1 MSTVHLS
8 ANATRAIHCRLYCGR
23 KGARRS
29 SGNVSSTQAS
39 MARNGS
45 GGMERTGGGYAL
57 PPRPSGPTQATHP
70 ALLQVFSP
78 DRDKGAEKPYYEQA
92 DPSMYTPQSIAAR
105 KALSSSILLP
115 PTIDMTTRAG
125 QEHRQHARSRVRKSR
140 HSTRTEASTYVAIS
154 FYLHLASRQ
163 YAAFLHFC
171 SSCHACK
178 VSIKTTSSWLRA
190 HFKAQHPAVLDAIGR
205 FAALY
210 NADADGRI
218 TFHAYKPVHAAITT
232 TLIPDIGMAELAD
245 EAIKDWDDDRKE
257 ADSLDESRLA
267 DSIFEIADHWCPGLD
282 VEEYVSFLD
291 ALGDRVRSAL

>member
-8 ANATRAIHCRLYCGR
+8 ANATCAIHCRLYCGR

-105 KALSSSILLP
+105 KAL
-115 PTIDMTTRAG
+115 R
-125 QEHRQHARSRVRKSR
+125 
-140 HSTRTEASTYVAIS
+140 
-154 FYLHLASRQ
+154 
-163 YAAFLHFC
+163 
-171 SSCHACK
+171 
-178 VSIKTTSSWLRA
+178 
-190 HFKAQHPAVLDAIGR
+190 QHPAVLDAIGR